1 MATIKAYTDL
11 SQSKTLSKI
20 LPIKSADMRYICIDI
35 CKGLKYMPEPRF
47 IKSIPD
53 HADEY
58 DVKAWSLVALLNLLP
73 NEISTGERY
82 CDKYQIDI
90 RKYDG
95 GDNTTLYQIAYGNNR
110 GLSGSWHDMINTSEK
125 ESAIDACYEM
135 IIKLHE
141 LKML

>member
-1 MATIKAYTDL
+1 MAMIKSYTTVE
-11 SQSKTLSKI
+11 QSRKLAEI
-20 LPIKSADMRYICIDI
+20 LPLESANMWYPSSEDGDKIECGFDATRRLLYVDYGD
-35 CKGLKYMPEPRF
+35 GLPC
-47 IKSIPD
+47 
-53 HADEY
+53 
-58 DVKAWSLVALLNLLP
+58 WSLAVLLNLLP

-110 GLSGSWHDMINTSEK
+110 GISGTWHDMINTSEK

-135 IIKLHE
+135 ILKLNE
-141 LKML
+141 LNLL